1 MSLYIG
7 REATQLTGTETY
19 LAPETVH
26 RQYCGGADNTR
37 VEEEE
42 KEEETEGKKKW
53 IRLSSLSDPGWD

>member
-42 KEEETEGKKKW
+42 KEEETEGKKKMN
-53 IRLSSLSDPGWD
+53 